1 MPCEREP
8 VLTRALSRA
17 ASRACVAVVS
27 DVEKA
32 RTAATA
38 QEPSAAELPLQGA
51 WAHGSA
57 RVRAASSV
65 GLATGTSENG
75 NSFSALTTLKTS
87 AAGLHGARGDDG
99 VGLEASPPAADMQSE
114 HTEAIWQV

>member
-1 MPCEREP
+1 MH
-8 VLTRALSRA
+8 
-17 ASRACVAVVS
+17 
-27 DVEKA
+27 A
-32 RTAATA
+32 RGDGM
-38 QEPSAAELPLQGA
+38 EY
-51 WAHGSA
+51 
-57 RVRAASSV
+57 SSV